1 MFKFSNFHIFV
12 PGTVRQLRR
21 ESSLSSSLLYSYTLT
36 SAQKRTQRVVSN
48 AIYMIH
54 AAGTDTQHTHTHTHS
69 HTQPTP
75 QKYRV
80 STLENKQKRARR
92 RKCENKK
99 SQKKTKKPQKCLSFK
114 VYSCTVN
121 LCYFF
126 KMFKF

>member
-21 ESSLSSSLLYSYTLT
+21 ESSLSSSLLYSYTLA

-54 AAGTDTQHTHTHTHS
+54 AAGTDTQHTHTHTHT
-69 HTQPTP
+69 HTTNTTKIPREHTREQTKASKETQMP
-75 QKYRV
+75 K
-80 STLENKQKRARR
+80 
-92 RKCENKK
+92 
-99 SQKKTKKPQKCLSFK
+99 QKKTKKPQKCLSFK